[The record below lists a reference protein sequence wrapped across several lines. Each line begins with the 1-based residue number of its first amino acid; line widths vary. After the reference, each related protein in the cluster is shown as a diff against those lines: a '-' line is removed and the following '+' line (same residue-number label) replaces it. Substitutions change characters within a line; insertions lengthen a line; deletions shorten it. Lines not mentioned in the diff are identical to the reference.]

1 MFYFFIF
8 FKIFSWELIPPF
20 SIPSGDLIPSDDVAD
35 LVPSK
40 VGASFAEVSDLVSS
54 DAAAADLF
62 PPEERAF
69 SIPSEDLVH
78 LREVSDLVPSDDI
91 VDLVPSKV
99 GASLVP
105 TEDLISIVE
114 VSDLVFKSVH
124 IYISMII
131 LRNR

>member
-40 VGASFAEVSDLVSS
+40 VGASFAEVSDLVSL
-54 DAAAADLF
+54 DAAAAAAADLF

-78 LREVSDLVPSDDI
+78 LREASDLVPSDDI
-91 VDLVPSKV
+91 ADLVPS
-99 GASLVP
+99 
-105 TEDLISIVE
+105 
-114 VSDLVFKSVH
+114 
-124 IYISMII
+124 
-131 LRNR
+131 